1 MSHAPAVSGSA
12 PKAEGY
18 TNSTLVHA
26 TAGPTQASY
35 LCGLAAS
42 RLGYDRMRRRRVSE
56 KALDARREAG
66 PRRVWVDGAASKDAR
81 RGVMCAP

>member
-35 LCGLAAS
+35 LCGLAAI

-56 KALDARREAG
+56 RRWTPCEKQDRG
-66 PRRVWVDGAASKDAR
+66 GFWVDGSASKDAR
-81 RGVMCAP
+81 KGVMCAP